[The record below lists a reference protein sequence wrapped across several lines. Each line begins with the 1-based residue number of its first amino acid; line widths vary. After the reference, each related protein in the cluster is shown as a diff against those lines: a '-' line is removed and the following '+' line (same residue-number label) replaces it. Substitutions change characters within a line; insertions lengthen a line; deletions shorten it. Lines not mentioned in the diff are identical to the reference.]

1 MDKMQTSRFEIVP
14 LLSLLCVIVHSSTLA
29 SSFQFSLP
37 SVPSKICFR
46 LDGLEHDVEVGSKS
60 KNVVEERAAS
70 KGLDLQSLDRRTLFA
85 LSFAGCTAVLGGPSQ
100 PSGAVMTDETDNF
113 ADNYWSS
120 SNIPASPQSVSPGD
134 LPTPTDEVVVKVSKE
149 VLRSKEG
156 IGLELADVEFRTN
169 RRVYVKSVSPGS
181 PAERLG
187 IKKDW
192 IIVAINKEAAERTN
206 VQGVAT
212 MIDQASRSTEDSS
225 DSIEIRFRNPVIFQN
240 QLKSLSSAP
249 PDTVVTTQVAPAGDT
264 TQRNQ
269 IDGSVKAGRQ
279 VTEQTDQRLTVSQ
292 LIPPKMCNRG
302 ATDDDLLEISY
313 IGRVLETG
321 AIFDGSAVKI
331 NGQGIPG
338 RGDDVSL
345 FFVLGKQPFGQFP
358 PGWDV
363 GLAGMCVGERRRLI
377 VPPVLAYGSKGL
389 PRRGIPPDATL
400 QYDVTLVSLNGLAT
414 PQ

>member
-1 MDKMQTSRFEIVP
+1 MKSTGHRLGGFEYY
-14 LLSLLCVIVHSSTLA
+14 S
-29 SSFQFSLP
+29 
-37 SVPSKICFR
+37 
-46 LDGLEHDVEVGSKS
+46 GM
-60 KNVVEERAAS
+60 AS
-70 KGLDLQSLDRRTLFA
+70 KLKSTKDNSVSKDPAPSLDTQFLDRRKLLSIA
-85 LSFAGCTAVLGGPSQ
+85 LVGCTAVTTTPSQ
-100 PSGAVMTDETDNF
+100 PSGAIMTDETDNF

-120 SNIPASPQSVSPGD
+120 ANTPASTQASPI
-134 LPTPTDEVVVKVSKE
+134 PTDEVVVKIPKE
-149 VLRSKEG
+149 DLRSKEG
-156 IGLELADVEFRTN
+156 IGLELKDVEFRTN
-169 RRVYVKSVSPGS
+169 RRVFVKSVSPGS

-187 IKKDW
+187 IQKDW
-192 IIVAINKEAAERTN
+192 IIVDINNESAERTN

-212 MIDQASRSTEDSS
+212 MIYRASRSEDSS
-225 DSIEIRFRNPVIFQN
+225 DSIEIRFRNPVIFRN
-240 QLKSLSSAP
+240 QLKNLSSS

-269 IDGSVKAGRQ
+269 RDGSVKPGRE
-279 VTEQTDQRLTVSQ
+279 VTEQSDQRLTVSQ

-302 ATDDDLLEISY
+302 ARDDDLLEISY

-363 GLAGMCVGERRRLI
+363 GLAGMCVGERRRLL

-389 PRRGIPPDATL
+389 PRRGIPPDSTL
-400 QYDVTLVSLNGLAT
+400 QYDITLVSLNGLAT